1 MKLPEGLSFDHVPE
15 LQTLWA
21 ELSELRHVLA
31 GLPALVSA
39 VDRDGLFVFWNRECE
54 RVTGYTSG
62 EFLGN
67 PGAFDLL
74 YPEPLERERMRGA
87 RHRRL
92 CLEDHDVSRSI

>member
-39 VDRDGLFVFWNRECE
+39 VDREGLFVFWNRECE
-54 RVTGYTSG
+54 RVTGYTSQ
-62 EFLGN
+62 EVHR
-67 PGAFDLL
+67 
-74 YPEPLERERMRGA
+74 ERERVRPA
-87 RHRRL
+87 L
-92 CLEDHDVSRSI
+92 SRSPAAGADERAEAERPGGASGTSRSS